1 MANYNSGTGS
11 SAAKSKSKT
20 GLVIGLIVVLV
31 LAGFL
36 YYRYYFVF
44 GEGVK
49 AGQLNYFVKKGYVF
63 KTNEGRLIQTGI
75 RSQAPGNV
83 ASNEFIFSVQ
93 DQKVADKL
101 NKSAGSLVELHYREY
116 LHPLPWRGFSV
127 FVVDS
132 VVSSTPAVN
141 LLNQ

>member
-1 MANYNSGTGS
+1 METHSSGINSS
-11 SAAKSKSKT
+11 PSRPKSKT
-20 GLVIGLIVVLV
+20 GLIISLVVILV
-31 LAGFL
+31 LAGFM

-75 RSQAPGNV
+75 RSQTPGNI
-83 ASNEFIFSVQ
+83 ASNEFMFSVQ
-93 DQKVADKL
+93 DDKVADKL
-101 NKSAGSLVELHYREY
+101 NKSAGSNVELHYKEY
-116 LHPLPWRGFSV
+116 LHTLPWRGVSV

-132 VVSSTPAVN
+132 VVSSAPV
-141 LLNQ
+141 Q

>member
-1 MANYNSGTGS
+1 MANYNSSGS
-11 SAAKSKSKT
+11 SPAKSKSK
-20 GLVIGLIVVLV
+20 IGLIIGLAVVLI
-31 LAGFL
+31 LAGFI

-63 KTNEGRLIQTGI
+63 KTNEGKLIQSGI

-101 NKSAGSLVELHYREY
+101 NQSSGAMVELHYKEY
-116 LHPLPWRGFSV
+116 LHTLPWRGFSV

-132 VVSSTPAVN
+132 VVSSTPGVK
-141 LLNQ
+141 LLNE

>member
-1 MANYNSGTGS
+1 MENYNSASGTSTKKSGS
-11 SAAKSKSKT
+11 KIWLIV
-20 GLVIGLIVVLV
+20 GLVIVLF

-75 RSQAPGNV
+75 RSQTPGNI
-83 ASNEFIFSVQ
+83 ASNEFMFSVQ
-93 DQKVADKL
+93 DQKVADQL
-101 NKSAGSLVELHYREY
+101 NKSAGSNLELHYKEY
-116 LHPLPWRGFSV
+116 LHALPWRGVSE

-132 VVSSTPAVN
+132 VVSSTPA
-141 LLNQ
+141 Q